1 MQKPRRMG
9 FFLKDQDSR
18 MREEKMKNL
27 EGNKN
32 YERGDFFAKKGDF
45 KEERE
50 SDKTTEMESKMCSFC

>member
-32 YERGDFFAKKGDF
+32 YERRDFFAKKGDF